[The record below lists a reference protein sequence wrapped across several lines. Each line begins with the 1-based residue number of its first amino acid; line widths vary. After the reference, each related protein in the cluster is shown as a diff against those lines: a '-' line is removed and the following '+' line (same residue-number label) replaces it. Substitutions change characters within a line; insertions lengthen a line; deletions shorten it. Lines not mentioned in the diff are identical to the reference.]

1 MGTMKDH
8 QHFGV
13 TQMQAPKTMG
23 ELRSVLATIMAGAV
37 EGKVKHED
45 GRLAL
50 NAATRIIESVQ
61 AETRAR
67 ALAFAAK
74 QVMARDMSLDGPIF
88 DQQQAIENDSK

>member
-1 MGTMKDH
+1 MK
-8 QHFGV
+8 
-13 TQMQAPKTMG
+13 APKTMP
-23 ELRSVLATIMAGAV
+23 ELREALANIMAGAIN
-37 EGKVKHED
+37 GDVKMDE

-74 QVMARDMSLDGPIF
+74 QVIHETMPLAAPMIT
-88 DQQQAIENDSK
+88 QQKTIEG